1 MKKLLIGTGNKTRL
15 EYLKG
20 MLQGLNMQVVGLKD
34 VGITSK
40 VAETGKTPLENSVIK
55 AESYSKIACLPTL
68 SVDTGLYIECFPKE
82 NQPGLHVRRIGKN
95 QSEVSDSDMLD
106 YYVSE
111 LKRYGGESSGYWE
124 IGISLAFQ
132 DKETAKTVFRRETKF
147 TPFKSLTFSEHEPL
161 NSIQIDLK
169 TGKYVSDL
177 SVDEKIASQSDLV
190 SHIYEFVKKHI

>member
-1 MKKLLIGTGNKTRL
+1 M
-15 EYLKG
+15 
-20 MLQGLNMQVVGLKD
+20 
-34 VGITSK
+34 
-40 VAETGKTPLENSVIK
+40 
-55 AESYSKIACLPTL
+55 
-68 SVDTGLYIECFPKE
+68 
-82 NQPGLHVRRIGKN
+82 RRIGKN
-95 QSEVSDSDMLD
+95 QSEVSDSDLLE
-106 YYVSE
+106 YYVSQ

-147 TPFKSLTFSEHEPL
+147 TSVKSATFSEHEPL

-177 SVDEKIASQSDLV
+177 SVAEKIASQSDLV